1 MLQVRVG
8 QHSDAGRKPVNQDAC
23 GASVPHGERLATK
36 GVAVALADGIS
47 SSEVSR
53 QASHA
58 AVTGFLEDYYCT
70 SDAWSVRHSVQR
82 VLAATNSWLF
92 AQTQQGLGRYD
103 KDRGWVCTF
112 SALVVRSRT
121 AHLFHVGD
129 ARIWQLQGATLEPL
143 TTDHRVHA
151 GGGRSY
157 LGRALGAAGQ
167 VEIDYRTLPLE
178 PGDTFVLTTD
188 GVHEW
193 VRPQA
198 MAAAIAR
205 HPDDLEAAARV
216 IAAEALAAGSD
227 DNATVQV
234 VRIDRLPAPE
244 AHEVSRRAAELPL
257 PPPLAARM
265 SFDGFRIV
273 RELHA
278 SSRSHVYLAQDE
290 ARGEVVV
297 LKAPTPELHAD
308 AAALERFLLEEWVAR
323 RVDSPHLMKARLP
336 DRRRQFLYLVLEPVD
351 GRTLAQ
357 WMVDHPRPPLDA
369 VRGLLG
375 QVARGLRALHR
386 QEMVHQDLR
395 PQNVVVDATGT
406 ARVIDYGSVHV
417 AGLFDDGGG
426 ARATGLGALDC
437 MAPECFL
444 GEPATARSD
453 QYSLAATGYQML
465 CGQLPY
471 GADLPR
477 CRTAADQR
485 RLRYRSLSAVR
496 ADIPSWVDDAFRK
509 ALHPD
514 PWRRFGDVAE
524 FVAALERPDP
534 TISRPRHVPL
544 ASRDPLLFWKAV
556 SLVLAVACVAL
567 LAGRALGH

>member
-1 MLQVRVG
+1 LLQVRVG
-8 QHSDAGRKPVNQDAC
+8 QHSDAGRKPVNEDAC
-23 GASVPHGERLATK
+23 GATVPHGERLAAK

-53 QASHA
+53 QASQA
-58 AVTGFLEDYYCT
+58 AVSGFLEDYYCT

-103 KDRGWVCTF
+103 KDLGWVCTF

-129 ARIWQLQGATLEPL
+129 ARIWQLQGATLEQL

-157 LGRALGAAGQ
+157 LGRALGIGVQ

-178 PGDTFVLTTD
+178 EGDTFVLTTD

-193 VRPQA
+193 VRPEA

-205 HPDDLEAAARV
+205 HQDDLQAAARV

-234 VRIDRLPAPE
+234 VRIDRLPAPQ

-257 PPPLAARM
+257 PPLLAPRM

-290 ARGEVVV
+290 TSGETVVI
-297 LKAPTPELHAD
+297 KAPTPELQAD

-336 DRRRQFLYLVLEPVD
+336 ERRRQFLYVVLEHVD

-357 WMVDHPRPPLDA
+357 WMVDHPRPPLVA
-369 VRGLLG
+369 VRGVLA
-375 QVARGLRALHR
+375 QVGRGLRALHR

-395 PQNVVVDATGT
+395 PQNVIVDATGT

-417 AGLFDDGGG
+417 AGLFEDAGR
-426 ARATGLGALDC
+426 ARDTGLGALDC

-444 GEPATARSD
+444 GQPATPRSD
-453 QYSLAATGYQML
+453 QYSLAAMGYQML

-485 RLRYRSLSAVR
+485 RLRYRSLSALR
-496 ADIPSWVDDAFRK
+496 PDIPSWVDEAFCK
-509 ALHPD
+509 ALQPD
-514 PWRRFGDVAE
+514 PWRRYEDVAE

-534 TISRPRHVPL
+534 SVTRPRRVPL
-544 ASRDPLLFWKAV
+544 AGRDPVLFWKGV
-556 SLVLAVACVAL
+556 SLLLALACVVLLGL
-567 LAGRALGH
+567 LALGR